1 MKKLRNKL
9 NLAVLK
15 GQMAMRDFLSNER
28 GDTNFISIAII
39 LIIVI
44 VIAVAF
50 ISFREELMGV
60 FDRQTDDIIGKLNGS
75 GASSSSGPV

>member
-15 GQMAMRDFLSNER
+15 GQMAMRNFLSNER

-44 VIAVAF
+44 AIAVTF
-50 ISFREELMGV
+50 ITFGNDIKGK
-60 FDRQTDDIIGKLNGS
+60 FDQSTSSIMEKLDGK
-75 GASSSSGPV
+75 

>member
-15 GQMAMRDFLSNER
+15 GQMAMRNFLSNER

-44 VIAVAF
+44 AIAVAF
-50 ISFREELMGV
+50 IAFKDDLMSV
-60 FDRQTDDIIGKLNGS
+60 FTDKTDDIINKLK
-75 GASSSSGPV
+75 

>member
-44 VIAVAF
+44 AIAVTF
-50 ISFREELMGV
+50 ISMGGQISEKFKTEEETLMSA
-60 FDRQTDDIIGKLNGS
+60 LGS
-75 GASSSSGPV
+75 H

>member
-15 GQMAMRDFLSNER
+15 GQMALRDFLSNER
-28 GDTNFISIAII
+28 GDTNFISIAIV
-39 LIIVI
+39 LIIVM

-50 ISFREELMGV
+50 IAFKDEIMNLLNQKKNE
-60 FDRQTDDIIGKLNGS
+60 FTNALNGS
-75 GASSSSGPV
+75 GTSSTSS